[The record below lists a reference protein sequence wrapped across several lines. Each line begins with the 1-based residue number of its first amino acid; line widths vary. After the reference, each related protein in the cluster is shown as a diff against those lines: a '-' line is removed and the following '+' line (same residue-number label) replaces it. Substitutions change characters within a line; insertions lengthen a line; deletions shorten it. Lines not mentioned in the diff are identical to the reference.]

1 MKLQSLALLA
11 ICLTQVAVA
20 QKKSSSPAPQNWI
33 QETSSKIHAIE
44 YGYRSNPDAS
54 LFNATNSKQ
63 QLLFEVGKSFYKVSA
78 ANNQDWTV
86 RFFIKEIGGIPVTA
100 NEGGRFIYHEDDN
113 HLAFRNSLYTVRYSN
128 DDNGMR
134 QDFVI
139 LKKPARGHTVS
150 VKMELATDLDI
161 KAYNQNQLA
170 FFTKGNE
177 KDIRLLY
184 DGLKVFDAAG
194 RILPS
199 QMNFDNSSGILELQ
213 ADAVNAV
220 YPVTIDPLNR
230 TPEWT
235 SSADGILPGLLTN
248 LQLQVQ
254 TLYGHTV
261 AGLGDINGDGYD
273 DVAVSAPGMADVITG
288 TGSLTGVGAV
298 FIYLGSPGGLP
309 SAPSKVLQPN
319 TALDGALFGYSVD
332 AGDITGDGKNDIII
346 GAPMDRY
353 QTTVKTLLGSTNAEV
368 KAGKVYVYRSEDLFS
383 APNPSPFLQIK
394 LQGQDYFYH
403 SILHSNININ
413 ALFGY
418 SLAVTP
424 DMNGDNKADILIGSP
439 AYLGIDILS
448 AQSGACF
455 VYYSNNLSTTS
466 PDQLNTPD
474 PTLLGL
480 PLLPLANTSG
490 LLFGYS
496 VDAAGDYNNDGKQ
509 DVVVGAPAGIDLSS
523 LGGIFSGQFLG
534 GSAYIYY
541 GTGSGIN
548 PVSNTRLQAD
558 PSGLLSNA
566 ANLFGFEVKGAKNA
580 QGVRTGH
587 VLIGAPNG
595 AVISNVIG
603 GLQVKAGQLHVFK
616 KKPGAAGNYWSDQ
629 VIASPRSSSILSI
642 LAGQTINISVLYASA
657 IDNMLDVNCDNIGD
671 IIVGEPLSTAVPF
684 LGANVV
690 GGAAYIYL
698 GNADGSYQPAPYWD
712 LNITVSPLLGVNA
725 SSLLGYSVAGAGYV
739 KGRSQGVRS
748 LVGGPSNCLDFGAGL
763 LNLGNTLGVLFDFTF
778 DDNGLGKSYT
788 FPFQNCQ
795 ITLPAEL
802 VEFKGQKIQTSVLL
816 NWLSVSEDNLDIY
829 ELQRSNDARQF
840 STIALAI
847 PKGSTYNE
855 YSYRDDQPL
864 KGMNYYRLKMKDED
878 GSISYSSIVAIQFNT
893 AAVKGI
899 RISPNPVAGDI
910 HAQISGQATGV
921 YQLEILNGLGQ
932 VIISRQIMISQENQ
946 TETIR
951 RPSGIKAGSYWMRL
965 VDGSGNRVGFQQL
978 IIQ

>member
-1 MKLQSLALLA
+1 
-11 ICLTQVAVA
+11 
-20 QKKSSSPAPQNWI
+20 
-33 QETSSKIHAIE
+33 
-44 YGYRSNPDAS
+44 
-54 LFNATNSKQ
+54 
-63 QLLFEVGKSFYKVSA
+63 
-78 ANNQDWTV
+78 
-86 RFFIKEIGGIPVTA
+86 
-100 NEGGRFIYHEDDN
+100 
-113 HLAFRNSLYTVRYSN
+113 
-128 DDNGMR
+128 
-134 QDFVI
+134 
-139 LKKPARGHTVS
+139 
-150 VKMELATDLDI
+150 
-161 KAYNQNQLA
+161 
-170 FFTKGNE
+170 
-177 KDIRLLY
+177 
-184 DGLKVFDAAG
+184 
-194 RILPS
+194 
-199 QMNFDNSSGILELQ
+199 
-213 ADAVNAV
+213 
-220 YPVTIDPLNR
+220 
-230 TPEWT
+230 
-235 SSADGILPGLLTN
+235 
-248 LQLQVQ
+248 
-254 TLYGHTV
+254 
-261 AGLGDINGDGYD
+261 
-273 DVAVSAPGMADVITG
+273 
-288 TGSLTGVGAV
+288 
-298 FIYLGSPGGLP
+298 
-309 SAPSKVLQPN
+309 
-319 TALDGALFGYSVD
+319 
-332 AGDITGDGKNDIII
+332 
-346 GAPMDRY
+346 
-353 QTTVKTLLGSTNAEV
+353 
-368 KAGKVYVYRSEDLFS
+368 
-383 APNPSPFLQIK
+383 
-394 LQGQDYFYH
+394 
-403 SILHSNININ
+403 
-413 ALFGY
+413 
-418 SLAVTP
+418 
-424 DMNGDNKADILIGSP
+424 
-439 AYLGIDILS
+439 
-448 AQSGACF
+448 
-455 VYYSNNLSTTS
+455 
-466 PDQLNTPD
+466 
-474 PTLLGL
+474 
-480 PLLPLANTSG
+480 
-490 LLFGYS
+490 
-496 VDAAGDYNNDGKQ
+496 
-509 DVVVGAPAGIDLSS
+509 
-523 LGGIFSGQFLG
+523 
-534 GSAYIYY
+534 
-541 GTGSGIN
+541 
-548 PVSNTRLQAD
+548 
-558 PSGLLSNA
+558 
-566 ANLFGFEVKGAKNA
+566 
-580 QGVRTGH
+580 
-587 VLIGAPNG
+587 
-595 AVISNVIG
+595 
-603 GLQVKAGQLHVFK
+603 
-616 KKPGAAGNYWSDQ
+616 
-629 VIASPRSSSILSI
+629 
-642 LAGQTINISVLYASA
+642 
-657 IDNMLDVNCDNIGD
+657 MLDVNCDNIGD